1 MKRNT
6 CGMLCIALSKGNEHI
21 DDARCYIVDGTATIE
36 PTTAHDFI
44 IDVGEA
50 RRELKIFSEGFSKSL
65 FLQPSQ
71 NAPYD
76 DFVPWHVDEDDS
88 TLRIGDMLYRLAIKR
103 FGAVRTNETV
113 IVCEPMESK

>member
-1 MKRNT
+1 
-6 CGMLCIALSKGNEHI
+6 MLRIALCKGNEII
-21 DDARCYIVDGTATIE
+21 DDAQCYIVDGNTTIE
-36 PTTAHDFI
+36 PTTAHDFM

-76 DFVPWHVDEDDS
+76 DFVPWHVDDDDS
-88 TLRIGDMLYRLAIKR
+88 TLRVGDVLYRLAIKR
-103 FGAVRTNETV
+103 FGSVRTNETV
-113 IVCEPMESK
+113 IVNLLFNY